1 MTRKIPLIFALSLG
15 ISFPLLLAFAG
26 KGGYLHN
33 NSLRSEIEQ
42 LRYEEEVLTL
52 QVQSLSDQKE
62 QMGSSD
68 ALRDAA
74 FKYGYQSDGEKVYYF
89 VDAAQD
95 GTEQGRTQERYGKAP
110 QFEGLPTLVLFALA
124 LAFSSLAT
132 VCYAVLEKRWRRP
145 YEFDA

>member
-33 NSLRSEIEQ
+33 KSLMTEIEQ
-42 LRYEEEVLTL
+42 LRYEQEVLTL

-62 QMGSSD
+62 QMGSRD

-89 VDAAQD
+89 VDSEEESNDQIRAQ
-95 GTEQGRTQERYGKAP
+95 TRYGNTP
-110 QFEGLPTLVLFALA
+110 QFEGWPTQVIFALA
-124 LAFSSLAT
+124 LGISSLGT
-132 VCYAVLEKRWRRP
+132 VCYALLEKRWRRP

>member
-15 ISFPLLLAFAG
+15 ISFPLLLSFAG

-33 NSLRSEIEQ
+33 RSLSAEIDQ
-42 LRYEEEVLTL
+42 LRYEQEVLTL
-52 QVQSLSDQKE
+52 QVQSLSDQKQ

-89 VDAAQD
+89 VDAEEDHSDQI
-95 GTEQGRTQERYGKAP
+95 RTQARYGHSP
-110 QFEGLPTLVLFALA
+110 QFEGLPTIMIFSVA
-124 LAFSSLAT
+124 LAFSSLGT
-132 VCYAVLEKRWRRP
+132 LCYALLEKRWRRR
-145 YEFDA
+145 YELDE